1 MEAKVIITGEV
12 YGNEWNF
19 LKKKISISIRK
30 KKKKKERMKKKAQ
43 YCICDF
49 PKGGKKY
56 QETDSGDQK
65 RKMSNLQSPLAILL
79 ETLVQQH

>member
-1 MEAKVIITGEV
+1 MNGIF
-12 YGNEWNF
+12 W
-19 LKKKISISIRK
+19 KKKLAFPFAKKRKRK
-30 KKKKKERMKKKAQ
+30 KEWKKKAQ